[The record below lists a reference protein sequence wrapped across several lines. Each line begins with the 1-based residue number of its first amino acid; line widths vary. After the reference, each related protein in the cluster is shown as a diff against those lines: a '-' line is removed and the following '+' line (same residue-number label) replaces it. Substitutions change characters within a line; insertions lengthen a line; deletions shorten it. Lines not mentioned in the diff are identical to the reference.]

1 MSERKLVCL
10 RCGTEM
16 NFIKSED
23 IQLGRVG
30 FFGNR
35 SQHLAGAMSIDFF
48 ACPHCGKLEMF
59 SASPLRTA
67 DDEEEEEDADIPQR
81 LCPNCGMSHDFD
93 APRCPNCGYDYYKDY
108 EK

>member
-1 MSERKLVCL
+1 MSERKLACL

-30 FFGNR
+30 LFGNLV
-35 SQHLAGAMSIDFF
+35 QFLAGALTVDFF
-48 ACPHCGKLEMF
+48 ACPRCGKLELF
-59 SASPLRTA
+59 SAALA
-67 DDEEEEEDADIPQR
+67 KEDADEDYIPQR
-81 LCPNCGMSHDFD
+81 ACPRCGMQHDFD